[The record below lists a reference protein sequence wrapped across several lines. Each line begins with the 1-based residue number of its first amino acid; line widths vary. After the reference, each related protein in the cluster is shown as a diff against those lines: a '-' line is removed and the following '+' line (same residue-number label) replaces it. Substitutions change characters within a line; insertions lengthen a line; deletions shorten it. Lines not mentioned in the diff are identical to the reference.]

1 MLHLRGVWTG
11 AGGYKTINKIPYRHW
26 TCHPFRNT
34 DIGKGLSRQIYQ
46 FIPHDKSRNT
56 EVQLQQIQKIIQLT
70 RTASFTEGS
79 PKSLYS
85 SNNRRCWIPQAHCFF
100 SQVFSMLLGA
110 RNWWSREIERQ
121 KKIKKFQ
128 RCEVIK
134 GVKDQRCETEIGK
147 ISQKKRGKKAQ
158 PSSTDWDALF
168 RERLSAR

>member
-1 MLHLRGVWTG
+1 MGWVTRKLI
-11 AGGYKTINKIPYRHW
+11 KTPYRHS
-26 TCHPFRNT
+26 TCHPFLNT
-34 DIGKGLSRQIYQ
+34 DIGKGLYRQIYL

-56 EVQLQQIQKIIQLT
+56 EVQLQQTQKIIQWT

-85 SNNRRCWIPQAHCFF
+85 SNNRGCWIPRANCLF
-100 SQVFSMLLGA
+100 SPFFSMLLGT

-121 KKIKKFQ
+121 KNTKKFQ

-134 GVKDQRCETEIGK
+134 DVKDQRCETEVGK

-158 PSSTDWDALF
+158 PWSADWDALF
-168 RERLSAR
+168 H